1 MTTTVRMVHS
11 TMDAMP
17 TARLMKEKLRASR
30 EAISAVTMSPRAI
43 AVRTWEKGERGGR
56 GGFEEGR
63 GGCVWERAE
72 IRPSVMQSGRGTS
85 GSESDN
91 STEKQIDVAAAQGA
105 GPRPRRVEKEGWTP
119 QQHRHA
125 MATCAGRTSGST
137 ACQLHSAQRR
147 VSGPRGKN
155 PFYPLRRQWR
165 GYITRSVC
173 VHVSRRDTRPK
184 QRAS

>member
-43 AVRTWEKGERGGR
+43 AVRTWEKGERGGG

-72 IRPSVMQSGRGTS
+72 IRPSVMQSGRCTS

-91 STEKQIDVAAAQGA
+91 STEKQIDVAAAQGPGPGVWKKRA
-105 GPRPRRVEKEGWTP
+105 GPLNSAGTPWQHAQAGPVAPRPV
-119 QQHRHA
+119 
-125 MATCAGRTSGST
+125 SST
-137 ACQLHSAQRR
+137 QLN
-147 VSGPRGKN
+147 GE
-155 PFYPLRRQWR
+155 
-165 GYITRSVC
+165 
-173 VHVSRRDTRPK
+173 
-184 QRAS
+184 